1 MPPTDEMERR
11 LPDPAILARRLRPG
25 QIAFG
30 MAVEAKTFRQVVT
43 ESTLRS
49 CSLFLGLP
57 AADISAIA
65 AFVIPKHLGKG
76 ESLFYEGAPSEGF
89 YIVQKG
95 AVNVHRVSA
104 AGKEQVIHLFR
115 PIESF
120 AEASLAT
127 ADGYPA
133 NARATEETTVLLVP
147 KTEFVDL
154 LRRRPELAL
163 RMLASMSQHLR
174 VLVGLLDD
182 LTLKDMET
190 RLANWLLKRCPRP
203 LPSGPTV
210 VQLDRTKRV
219 LAAEMGTTSETLSR
233 TLAKF
238 RDQKLL
244 RVKGNTITLTKPRAL
259 QHLLQNNLGE
269 L

>member
-1 MPPTDEMERR
+1 
-11 LPDPAILARRLRPG
+11 
-25 QIAFG
+25 
-30 MAVEAKTFRQVVT
+30 MALEPSQFRQAII
-43 ESTLRS
+43 ENTLRS
-49 CSLFLGLP
+49 CQLFMGLP
-57 AADISAIA
+57 AVDIAAIA
-65 AFVIPKHLGKG
+65 SFVIPKHLDKG
-76 ESLFYEGAPSEGF
+76 EYLFREGDRSEGF

-95 AVNVHRVSA
+95 TINVHRVSA

-120 AEASLAT
+120 AEATLAT
-127 ADGYPA
+127 EGGYPA
-133 NARATEETTVLLVP
+133 DARATEPTTVLLVP
-147 KTEFVDL
+147 KNDFVDL

-163 RMLASMSQHLR
+163 RMLGSMSQHLR
-174 VLVGLLDD
+174 VIVGLLDD

-190 RLANWLLKRCPRP
+190 RLANWLLKQCPRP
-203 LPSGPTV
+203 VSAAQV
-210 VQLDRTKRV
+210 EIKLDRTKRV

-244 RVKGNTITLTKPRAL
+244 RVRGDTLTITRPDQL
-259 QHLLQNNLGE
+259 QKLLRQHLGE

>member
-1 MPPTDEMERR
+1 MK
-11 LPDPAILARRLRPG
+11 AR
-25 QIAFG
+25 
-30 MAVEAKTFRQVVT
+30 
-43 ESTLRS
+43 
-49 CSLFLGLP
+49 
-57 AADISAIA
+57 
-65 AFVIPKHLGKG
+65 
-76 ESLFYEGAPSEGF
+76 PSEGF

-95 AVNVHRVSA
+95 GVSVHRMSA

-120 AEASLAT
+120 AEATLAT

-147 KTEFVDL
+147 KNEFVDL
-154 LRRRPELAL
+154 LQRRRELAL

-203 LPSGPTV
+203 LHNGPIV

-244 RVKGNTITLTKPRAL
+244 QVRGNTIHPDEAARAATTPAK
-259 QHLLQNNLGE
+259 HLGE

>member
-1 MPPTDEMERR
+1 MSLE
-11 LPDPAILARRLRPG
+11 G
-25 QIAFG
+25 G
-30 MAVEAKTFRQVVT
+30 KFRQLVI
-43 ESTLRS
+43 ENTLRS
-49 CSLFLGLP
+49 CQLFVGLP

-65 AFVIPKHLGKG
+65 AFIVPKHLGKG
-76 ESLFYEGAPSEGF
+76 EYLFREGSTAEGF
-89 YIVQKG
+89 YVVQRG
-95 AVNVHRVSA
+95 AINVHRVNA
-104 AGKEQVIHLFR
+104 AGKEQVIHLFQ

-120 AEASLAT
+120 AEATLAT
-127 ADGYPA
+127 AGGYPA
-133 NARATEETTVLLVP
+133 DARATEETTVLLVP
-147 KTEFVDL
+147 KKDFIDL

-163 RMLASMSQHLR
+163 RMLGSMSQHLR

-203 LPSGPTV
+203 LPGGPTI

-219 LAAEMGTTSETLSR
+219 LAAEMGATSETLSR

-244 RVKGNTITLTKPRAL
+244 RVKGNTITLTKPREL
-259 QHLLQNNLGE
+259 QQLLQSNLGE

>member
-1 MPPTDEMERR
+1 MSLD
-11 LPDPAILARRLRPG
+11 G
-25 QIAFG
+25 G
-30 MAVEAKTFRQVVT
+30 KFRQLVI
-43 ESTLRS
+43 ENTLRS
-49 CSLFLGLP
+49 CQLFVGLP

-65 AFVIPKHLGKG
+65 AFTVSKNLGKG
-76 ESLFYEGAPSEGF
+76 DYLFREGARSEGF

-95 AVNVHRVSA
+95 AINVHRVSA
-104 AGKEQVIHLFR
+104 AGKEQTIHLFR

-127 ADGYPA
+127 DTGYPA
-133 NARATEETTVLLVP
+133 DARATEPTMVLLVP
-147 KTEFVDL
+147 KSEFVEL
-154 LRRRPELAL
+154 LRHRPELAL
-163 RMLASMSQHLR
+163 RMLGSMSQHLR

-182 LTLKDMET
+182 LMLKNMET

-203 LPSGPTV
+203 LSNTIV
-210 VQLDRTKRV
+210 LIQLDRTKRV

-244 RVKGNTITLTKPRAL
+244 HVKGNAITLTKPREL
-259 QHLLQNNLGE
+259 QKLLQKNLGE